1 MGQTKGLTANWPIDL
16 TALTGV
22 LRTVAGG
29 GAGRKQQ
36 VRRSY
41 PGKLAQENWPRKTGP
56 GKLTQA
62 NLRGRSHWGKLIG
75 ANSLGRPHLSADRSN
90 RSTLASLFYQPG
102 KCNNFIVRWL

>member
-36 VRRSY
+36 VRRS
-41 PGKLAQENWPRKTGP
+41 
-56 GKLTQA
+56 
-62 NLRGRSHWGKLIG
+62 
-75 ANSLGRPHLSADRSN
+75 
-90 RSTLASLFYQPG
+90 
-102 KCNNFIVRWL
+102 